1 MVKKMI
7 KSKSELDLKL
17 IKFETQKTTKPT
29 SMLIIT
35 KFGYIKY
42 YNNKL
47 HRYNDLPDVIDNELT
62 WCPDRKN
69 IFQIY

>member
-29 SMLIIT
+29 SMLIT

-47 HRYNDLPDVIDNELT
+47 HRENLPAVIDNELT